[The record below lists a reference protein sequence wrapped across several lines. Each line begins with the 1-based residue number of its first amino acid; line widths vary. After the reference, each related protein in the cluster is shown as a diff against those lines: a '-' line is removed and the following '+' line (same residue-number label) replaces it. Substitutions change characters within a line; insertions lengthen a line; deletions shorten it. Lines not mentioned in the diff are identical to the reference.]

1 MTNEELSFRTK
12 QAFAAALK
20 TALERKKLSKITVS
34 ELAEACQVNRKTF
47 YYHFQDKYDLL
58 QWLYYDELFADIENI
73 ITFDNWDQCLLTVLE
88 KIYQEKDFYIST
100 INTNEQ
106 YFYHDLYNLA
116 QKCFYD
122 AITKLDVNK
131 TVSPQEK
138 NFFSEFYAYGIAGTV
153 LRWIKTN
160 MKNEPAKLA
169 HGLKKIATQ
178 SETFAASLLNN

>member
-1 MTNEELSFRTK
+1 MSDSLITKRALAKTLKELCQYRNFEKISINDLTNKCGL
-12 QAFAAALK
+12 
-20 TALERKKLSKITVS
+20 
-34 ELAEACQVNRKTF
+34 NRQTF

-58 QWLYYDELFADIENI
+58 QWLY
-73 ITFDNWDQCLLTVLE
+73 
-88 KIYQEKDFYIST
+88 
-100 INTNEQ
+100 
-106 YFYHDLYNLA
+106 YNLA

>member
-1 MTNEELSFRTK
+1 MSQTTK
-12 QAFAAALK
+12 KALAMSLK
-20 TALERKKLSKITVS
+20 TLLKTKPLDKITIVDIV
-34 ELAEACQVNRKTF
+34 EDCEVNRQTF

>member
-1 MTNEELSFRTK
+1 MSINSFR
-12 QAFAAALK
+12 
-20 TALERKKLSKITVS
+20 
-34 ELAEACQVNRKTF
+34 
-47 YYHFQDKYDLL
+47 
-58 QWLYYDELFADIENI
+58 
-73 ITFDNWDQCLLTVLE
+73 

>member
-1 MTNEELSFRTK
+1 MSINSFR
-12 QAFAAALK
+12 
-20 TALERKKLSKITVS
+20 
-34 ELAEACQVNRKTF
+34 
-47 YYHFQDKYDLL
+47 
-58 QWLYYDELFADIENI
+58 
-73 ITFDNWDQCLLTVLE
+73 

-138 NFFSEFYAYGIAGTV
+138 NFLVNFMLMELPEQYSAG
-153 LRWIKTN
+153 
-160 MKNEPAKLA
+160 
-169 HGLKKIATQ
+169 
-178 SETFAASLLNN
+178 

>member
-1 MTNEELSFRTK
+1 MSDSLITKRALAKTLKELCQYRNFEKISINDLTNKCGL
-12 QAFAAALK
+12 
-20 TALERKKLSKITVS
+20 
-34 ELAEACQVNRKTF
+34 NRQTF

-73 ITFDNWDQCLLTVLE
+73 ITFDNWDQFLLTVLE

>member
-1 MTNEELSFRTK
+1 M
-12 QAFAAALK
+12 
-20 TALERKKLSKITVS
+20 I
-34 ELAEACQVNRKTF
+34 
-47 YYHFQDKYDLL
+47 YYSGYIMMNYL
-58 QWLYYDELFADIENI
+58 QISRISLHL
-73 ITFDNWDQCLLTVLE
+73 TTWDQCLLTVLE

-122 AITKLDVNK
+122 AITKLDCKQNRF
-131 TVSPQEK
+131 PQEK
-138 NFFSEFYAYGIAGTV
+138 NFFSVIYAYGIAGTV